1 MWFCNTHDSH
11 AEMSVASW
19 DGEVTSK
26 KYKLILLPYVW
37 QEQGETLGIID
48 SDGMREIKR
57 DGLGNI

>member
-1 MWFCNTHDSH
+1 
-11 AEMSVASW
+11 MSVASW

-26 KYKLILLPYVW
+26 KYILILLPYVW